1 MNPDRLGRYR
11 LGARIA
17 TGGMAELFLAQ
28 QEGPEGFS
36 KTVVIKRL
44 LPHLAR
50 NRGVVEMF
58 LNEARIASL
67 LDHPNVAQ
75 VFDLG
80 QEGEDFFI
88 AMEALDGRTL
98 AEVQEASQA
107 HGELLSLGLALH
119 ILAEACAGLHHAH
132 RALGRDGLPLGVVHR
147 DFNPSNV
154 FITYDGRVKVL
165 DFGIAKV
172 LAASS
177 HTEPGTLK
185 GKYYYMSPE
194 MVRGQPVDHRADLF
208 AVGVMLYDLLTGRLP
223 FQGTEVKEVLE
234 AITRAQFEA
243 PRSIDPS
250 IPEEL
255 EALCLRLLETD
266 PRNRPRTAD
275 EVRFEIETFL
285 EGTGPTIGRAE
296 VSLGLDELFPIE
308 TDKKRQ
314 EITRLMRLSASVP
327 IEPSPPRA
335 LEGAEQRPAP
345 MARSTDVIPVPA
357 SAPRSLRRPALLGGL
372 ALLVVGGVGAVA
384 IFGRGLPAML
394 RGRVPVQGRVAAAP
408 LAPVHDAGPGASE
421 AHQHLLQGRSYASQR
436 YGSKAEVEYREALR
450 LAPRDPE
457 AYLALADLKAAQG
470 ELGEALHTLEEGH
483 RQIPG
488 DRKVAAALASFY
500 GHSNDWK
507 RAAALLE
514 KLVKEDIGS
523 AELHAELGFARY
535 QLGDNARAGSEI
547 QTALRLKPD
556 LARAYYYLGFV
567 DYKAGQLDKA
577 IEDYRTAA
585 EKDKKSTDALMALAE
600 LYRTENRL
608 AESQAAYKEVLARDP
623 QDATAKAALSQK

>member
-58 LNEARIASL
+58 LNEARISSL

-98 AEVQEASQA
+98 AEIQEASQA
-107 HGELLSLGLALH
+107 RGELVSLGLALH

-172 LAASS
+172 LAAAS

-250 IPEEL
+250 VPEEL
-255 EALCLRLLETD
+255 EALCLRLLATD

-275 EVRFEIETFL
+275 EIRFEIETFL
-285 EGTGPTIGRAE
+285 EGTGPKIGRAE
-296 VSLGLDELFPIE
+296 LSLGLDELFPIE

-314 EITRLMRLSASVP
+314 EMTRLMRLSASMPFVP
-327 IEPSPPRA
+327 PPSQA
-335 LEGAEQRPAP
+335 LAGAEQRPAP
-345 MARSTDVIPVPA
+345 MARSTDVIPVA
-357 SAPRSLRRPALLGGL
+357 ESPRRSWRGPALLGGGLVLL
-372 ALLVVGGVGAVA
+372 AVGGALV
-384 IFGRGLPAML
+384 FLGRGLPGML
-394 RGRVPVQGRVAAAP
+394 RGKGPVQGRLAAAP
-408 LAPVHDAGPGASE
+408 LAPVHDAGPE
-421 AHQHLLQGRSYASQR
+421 AGEARQHLQSGKALAAQR
-436 YGSKAEVEYREALR
+436 YGSKAEAEFREAIK

-457 AYLALADLKAAQG
+457 AYQALADLKAAQG
-470 ELGEALHTLEEGH
+470 ELGEALHVLEEGH
-483 RQIPG
+483 RLIPA
-488 DRKVAAALASFY
+488 DRKLTAALASLY

-507 RAAALLE
+507 RATALLE
-514 KLVKEDIGS
+514 KLAKDDGASPET
-523 AELHAELGFARY
+523 HADLGFARY
-535 QLGDNARAGSEI
+535 QLGDNAHARSEL
-547 QTALRLKPD
+547 QLALRLKPD

-577 IEDYRTAA
+577 IGDYRTAA
-585 EKDKKSTDALMALAE
+585 EKDKKSTDALIALAD
-600 LYRTENRL
+600 LYRTENRP
-608 AESQAAYKEVLARDP
+608 AEAQAAYREVLARDP
-623 QDATAKAALSQK
+623 QDPTAKAALSQK

>member
-1 MNPDRLGRYR
+1 MNQDRLGRYR

-17 TGGMAELFLAQ
+17 TGGMA
-28 QEGPEGFS
+28 
-36 KTVVIKRL
+36 
-44 LPHLAR
+44 
-50 NRGVVEMF
+50 EMF

-107 HGELLSLGLALH
+107 QGELLSLGLALH

-177 HTEPGTLK
+177 NTEPGTLK

-234 AITRAQFEA
+234 AITKAQFEA

-255 EALCLRLLETD
+255 EALCL
-266 PRNRPRTAD
+266 
-275 EVRFEIETFL
+275 
-285 EGTGPTIGRAE
+285 
-296 VSLGLDELFPIE
+296 
-308 TDKKRQ
+308 
-314 EITRLMRLSASVP
+314 
-327 IEPSPPRA
+327 
-335 LEGAEQRPAP
+335 
-345 MARSTDVIPVPA
+345 
-357 SAPRSLRRPALLGGL
+357 
-372 ALLVVGGVGAVA
+372 
-384 IFGRGLPAML
+384 
-394 RGRVPVQGRVAAAP
+394 
-408 LAPVHDAGPGASE
+408 
-421 AHQHLLQGRSYASQR
+421 
-436 YGSKAEVEYREALR
+436 
-450 LAPRDPE
+450 
-457 AYLALADLKAAQG
+457 
-470 ELGEALHTLEEGH
+470 
-483 RQIPG
+483 
-488 DRKVAAALASFY
+488 
-500 GHSNDWK
+500 
-507 RAAALLE
+507 
-514 KLVKEDIGS
+514 
-523 AELHAELGFARY
+523 
-535 QLGDNARAGSEI
+535 
-547 QTALRLKPD
+547 
-556 LARAYYYLGFV
+556 
-567 DYKAGQLDKA
+567 
-577 IEDYRTAA
+577 
-585 EKDKKSTDALMALAE
+585 
-600 LYRTENRL
+600 
-608 AESQAAYKEVLARDP
+608 
-623 QDATAKAALSQK
+623 